1 MLSIAEIA
9 KNLARKIP
17 RPARKTPREQKS
29 FAGLQ
34 VGQKLRLRPGQVI
47 STPQTG
53 KCSPGT
59 TFAASDATSEGIKLV
74 VVESPTNGP
83 RGPFI
88 GGSLVW
94 TRREWEKTFEKAGR
108 SK

>member
-1 MLSIAEIA
+1 MLPLAEIA

-17 RPARKTPREQKS
+17 RPARKAPKVQKS

-34 VGQKLRLRPGQVI
+34 VGQKLRLRPGETI
-47 STPQTG
+47 YTPETL
-53 KCSPGT
+53 KCPSGT
-59 TFAASDATSEGIKLV
+59 IFVASDATSEGIKLV

-83 RGPFI
+83 RGPFV
-88 GGSLVW
+88 GGSLLW